1 MRNRFMSRCFF
12 VGLCVPCLLMIGC
25 KGKSARSDQDLIQ
38 GTWEMVTV
46 EAKGQLVGNQNDAE
60 VKPRWVF
67 SGDKVNIKAGMV
79 DNQFTFTLNTKT
91 SPNQIDL
98 FGPHDNN
105 KVGIYELN
113 GDELKV
119 CQVSTEFGARP
130 TEFSSK
136 DRGAL
141 IVFRRVKS

>member
-1 MRNRFMSRCFF
+1 MSRWLI
-12 VGLCVPCLLMIGC
+12 VVLCMPCLLLIGC
-25 KGKSARSDQDLIQ
+25 KSKSAKSDQDLIQ
-38 GTWEMVTV
+38 GTWEMLTV
-46 EAKGQLVGNQNDAE
+46 EGKGQLVFNYVD
-60 VKPRWVF
+60 VKDKPRWVV
-67 SGDKVNIKAGMV
+67 SSDKVNIISEMG
-79 DNQFTFTLNTKT
+79 DNPCTFTLNTT
-91 SPNQIDL
+91 SSPKQIDL

-119 CQVSTEFGARP
+119 CQVSKEMGARP